1 MNDNDVT
8 PQRPQPVYRDGVVY
22 LPPNTSIP
30 DDLGPGHAKQA
41 CPICTLG
48 RDAAS
53 HADEARH
60 FADETEVH
68 NDALSILYGEER
80 RDSVRIAQVHQ
91 NLRTSQKLAEVHAR
105 PPRDRRRDA
114 PPPTG
119 AHRMSAESRESIR
132 AAIRAAISNAY
143 HADRRTWRTM
153 EQAADDAAD
162 AVMVLVASID
172 RNARAYGWE
181 VGMGS
186 ERSER
191 IETTPGNPF
200 VEDGAR

>member
-8 PQRPQPVYRDGVVY
+8 PQRPQPVSRDGVVY

-30 DDLGPGHAKQA
+30 NDLGPGHAKQA

-68 NDALSILYGEER
+68 NDALSLLYGEER

-91 NLRTSQKLAEVHAR
+91 NLRTSQKLAEVHALLAIADEMR
-105 PPRDRRRDA
+105 LL
-114 PPPTG
+114 
-119 AHRMSAESRESIR
+119 REELT
-132 AAIRAAISNAY
+132 A
-143 HADRRTWRTM
+143 
-153 EQAADDAAD
+153 
-162 AVMVLVASID
+162 
-172 RNARAYGWE
+172 
-181 VGMGS
+181 
-186 ERSER
+186 
-191 IETTPGNPF
+191 
-200 VEDGAR
+200 